1 MHRPFFTLLLLTTGL
16 LTACASAGDR
26 LNEGMRLQSEG
37 RYMEAAYRYADAVDK
52 DGTLEEAHERLKA
65 VADSAL
71 RRTMDSAASLGAGG
85 DPIAA
90 GDTFLR
96 GDRLERRIRQVGVRF
111 SPPQGYDTKRRE
123 AFDWAIEALMSYG
136 ELQRDRERFADARR
150 AFVRARTDFGA
161 TRAQREASFDA
172 EADLLLRMADA
183 ALSDGANRRAYGYAG
198 EVLELRSN
206 SPRSTIDRVGR
217 IQKTALERGTLRLAV
232 LPITSLA
239 AVREVVGSEFENQ
252 LSDDLELDYWRD
264 PPPFVAVA
272 DPVLIRRAARD
283 ALRGSGRLSV
293 RDLKR
298 IMGSVS
304 ADLGA
309 LIEFNFV
316 QVQESDVESEQ
327 RSTRTNRGVTVS
339 YTVEKGRVTYQATVQ
354 VILVDAYG
362 DELTDFDV
370 SARETGRFE
379 RGVYRG
385 NSAELDLGGN
395 EARLFDTDVTAAQ
408 LASIERDM
416 FTELAANVAERTFGR
431 VLSRVR

>member
-1 MHRPFFTLLLLTTGL
+1 MHRRFFAVFLATATL

-26 LNEGMRLQSEG
+26 LNEGMQLQSEG

-52 DGTLEEAHERLKA
+52 DGMLEEARERLTE

-71 RRTMDSAASLGAGG
+71 RRTMDSADDHDVGG

-90 GDTFLR
+90 GDAFLR
-96 GDRLERRIRQVGVRF
+96 GDRLVRRINQVGVRF
-111 SPPQGYDTKRRE
+111 SPPEGYDTQRRE
-123 AFDWAIEALMSYG
+123 AFDGAIEALMSYG

-150 AFVRARTDFGA
+150 AFTRARTDFDA
-161 TRAQREASFDA
+161 TRAQREVSLDA

-183 ALSDGANRRAYGYAG
+183 ALRDGANRRAFGYAE
-198 EVLELRSN
+198 EVLQLDDN
-206 SPRSTIDRVGR
+206 SPRSTVDRIDR
-217 IQKTALERGTLRLAV
+217 IQATALRRGTLRLAV

-252 LSDDLELDYWRD
+252 LSDDLELDYWRS
-264 PPPFVAVA
+264 PPPFVSVA

-283 ALRGSGRLSV
+283 ASRGSSRLSA
-293 RDLKR
+293 RDLER
-298 IMGSVS
+298 VMGSVA

-316 QVQESDVESEQ
+316 QIQESNVEREQ
-327 RSTRTNRGVTVS
+327 RSTRRNRGGTAGYTIVS
-339 YTVEKGRVTYQATVQ
+339 GRITYQAMVQ
-354 VILVDAYG
+354 VILVDADG
-362 DELTDFDV
+362 DQLADFNV

-379 RGVYRG
+379 RGEYRG
-385 NSAELDLGGN
+385 NSGELDLSRN
-395 EARLFDTDVTAAQ
+395 EARLFDADVIASQ
-408 LASIERDM
+408 LAEIEREM
-416 FTELAANVAERTFGR
+416 LIELAANVAERTFDR